1 MILSVILII
10 LLFNIVYFNKGINNV
25 CIRSISS
32 IDYVELN
39 WDILR
44 YELLGWW
51 MYSFFVYFCLYDR
64 KF

>member
-10 LLFNIVYFNKGINNV
+10 LLFNIVCFNKGINNV

-44 YELLGWW
+44 YELLG
-51 MYSFFVYFCLYDR
+51 
-64 KF
+64 

>member
-1 MILSVILII
+1 MYFILYDIECIILII

-39 WDILR
+39 
-44 YELLGWW
+44 
-51 MYSFFVYFCLYDR
+51 
-64 KF
+64 